1 MTFNEFISSKKF
13 SYLFYVIL
21 IVALILLVFRVG
33 MIVGSRNA
41 ALFFEHREMH
51 GDQWDHMQSQGSTG
65 PMNTFMND
73 PFGPSHGT
81 FGTITAITST
91 SSATGT
97 MLLDIEEN
105 NGNEKT
111 VLVSTSTDVD
121 GTIATND
128 RVVVLGFP
136 NDHGEI
142 EARLIRVFPNPDMNA
157 STTIAAS
164 ASTSI
169 NQP

>member
-33 MIVGSRNA
+33 MIVGARNA
-41 ALFFEHREMH
+41 ALFFEHQEMH
-51 GDQWDHMQSQGSTG
+51 GDQWDHMPPQGSTG
-65 PMNTFMND
+65 PMNSFMDD

-81 FGTITAITST
+81 FGIITAIAST

-97 MLLDIEEN
+97 TLLEIKEI

-121 GTIATND
+121 GTIVAND

-136 NDHGEI
+136 NDQGEI
-142 EARLIRVFPNPDMNA
+142 EARLIRVFPNQSMNA
-157 STTIAAS
+157 STTTG
-164 ASTSI
+164 ASTTN